1 MIKLIIMGILV
12 GALSVVGC
20 DTNTQQTTQQ
30 QEVVEEE
37 FVMDPELQK
46 ELDRLDEE
54 YYANIAEIDKQREEK
69 KKEEAHSIENAQ
81 LMIKMSMN
89 AVPIAPRS
97 MLDGLL
103 NAGYTEDE
111 AMEAI
116 NGMNFDWN
124 EVALK
129 YGKYWSEVSYN
140 TPEKLRYA
148 MKEGWFNDISIDYT
162 INKIFG

>member
-30 QEVVEEE
+30 QEVSEEE

-81 LMIKMSMN
+81 TMIKMSMN
-89 AVPIAPRS
+89 AVPTSPRS

-116 NGMNFDWN
+116 SGMNFDWN

-129 YGKYWSEVSYN
+129 YGKYWSEVSYD
-140 TPEKLRYA
+140 TPEKLRFA
-148 MKEGWFNDISIDYT
+148 MEQGWFNDISIDYT
-162 INKIFG
+162 INKIFR